1 MRYLNPNHPTLKTEI
16 KQFQKMSFTE
26 RVFGWALK
34 HLWIVLVFSIL
45 IKAHYIGLIFKNSKL
60 PTIHKYSNEI

>member
-1 MRYLNPNHPTLKTEI
+1 
-16 KQFQKMSFTE
+16 MSFTE

-60 PTIHKYSNEI
+60 PTIHKYPNEI